1 MKVILLQDIRG
12 KGKKGQMLEV
22 SDGYARNYMLPR
34 KLAVEAT
41 PDAVNTMRMND
52 KATQERIAR
61 EKAEAMEISR
71 KLRGMTLTVTAK
83 GGGAG
88 RLFGSVT
95 NQEIAEALEKN
106 GIKLDKRKIAIA
118 DPIKSVGTYTVTCK
132 LGYEISAPLTVKI
145 EEVYAHFVE
154 KGRESHGRR
163 TAFPAAAS
171 VAGGRAGCPW
181 FHPH

>member
-34 KLAVEAT
+34 KMAIEAT
-41 PDAVNTMRMND
+41 PDAINTMRMND
-52 KATQERIAR
+52 KANQERIAR
-61 EKAEAMEISR
+61 EKAEAMELSK
-71 KLRGMTLTVTAK
+71 KLREMTVTVTAK

-95 NQEIAEALEKN
+95 NQEISAALAN
-106 GIKLDKRKIAIA
+106 AGITLDKRKIVIA
-118 DPIKSVGTYTVTCK
+118 EPIKNVGTYTVTCK

-145 EEVYAHFVE
+145 EEA
-154 KGRESHGRR
+154 
-163 TAFPAAAS
+163 
-171 VAGGRAGCPW
+171 
-181 FHPH
+181 